1 MCAKFMHCV
10 TYKFSEFINPYAFFN
25 ETKNRVLRNT
35 CNGNNNSLE
44 RHNYVGKCMN
54 RIVPPARVGKLS
66 DVGTMHTAF
75 RIFVKERILLLT
87 TIILIIDERDIP
99 IWF

>member
-1 MCAKFMHCV
+1 
-10 TYKFSEFINPYAFFN
+10 
-25 ETKNRVLRNT
+25 
-35 CNGNNNSLE
+35 
-44 RHNYVGKCMN
+44 MN